1 MEITFISALNEYDIL
16 IAQILVLK
24 IRRILYKWIYSLK
37 FLIYHKI
44 LTLICNFYRLSI
56 PFHTLIGRLYLDKL
70 QDVRISKNFDT
81 IFINYSLRISNL
93 TSVLLSLLLSFE
105 NELSFIFWQ
114 ELVDLGLHPPPNE
127 LISSK
132 YEF

>member
-1 MEITFISALNEYDIL
+1 MEITFISALNEYAIL
-16 IAQILVLK
+16 IAQKLVLK
-24 IRRILYKWIYSLK
+24 IKRILYKWTIVWK
-37 FLIYHKI
+37 FWFIIRCLLWYAIFTDYLFLFMHLLEDFI
-44 LTLICNFYRLSI
+44 WISYRMSGFL
-56 PFHTLIGRLYLDKL
+56 
-70 QDVRISKNFDT
+70 KNFDT
-81 IFINYSLRISNL
+81 IFMNYSLRISNL

-114 ELVDLGLHPPPNE
+114 ELVDLVLHPPPNK